1 MGDVVIGDTYS
12 GKVVMKKCDLCH
24 DSIPT
29 DGEYRLFTF
38 SNDKPVR
45 LFCCFGHL
53 MKWNLLNPD
62 LVDEVTNV

>member
-1 MGDVVIGDTYS
+1 
-12 GKVVMKKCDLCH
+12 MKKCDLCH